1 MQEKHERMRR
11 TRKKKKKKKRRR
23 RRRRQRRSG
32 GWESLNKLFD
42 MLPSPTNFLVPVHV
56 SWIGEIDLFY
66 TNKIIDSFK

>member
-11 TRKKKKKKKRRR
+11 TRRKKKKKKKRRR
-23 RRRRQRRSG
+23 RRQRRSG
-32 GWESLNKLFD
+32 GW
-42 MLPSPTNFLVPVHV
+42 PSPTNFLVPVHV